1 MQKIAIL
8 TDSAADLTPEL
19 LKKYNIYSAPFRIIY
34 SDKEFEDGVTITPHE
49 LFKSLDK
56 EIPTTS
62 LPSVEKIDSILCD
75 LENEGYTHVIGIFI
89 SSQFSGTWN
98 SVRLLVEDHPALTT
112 YIFDSKTLTMA
123 EGAIVLHAA
132 KMINEG
138 KSFDEIVK
146 TLEDKRSRTE
156 TYFVIDTL
164 EYLKRGGRIGKVAG
178 TIAEFLNIK
187 PLITIDPDGT
197 FRTYAKARG
206 KKQAISKL
214 KEIAEEHL
222 AKGKCNFWVMD
233 ADNKVEGD
241 ILFDTLKDLNNDNIN
256 EMHRGVIGPALG
268 LNTGPGLIGFV
279 VEEVI

>member
-19 LKKYNIYSAPFRIIY
+19 LKEYNIHSAPFRIIY
-34 SDKEFEDGVTITPHE
+34 SDGEYEDGVTITPEE

-62 LPSVEKIDSILCD
+62 LPSVETIDNILCD
-75 LENEGYTHVIGIFI
+75 LEKEGYTHVIAVLI

-98 SVRLLVEDHPALTT
+98 SVRLLAEDHPNLTT
-112 YIFDSKTLTMA
+112 HVFDSRTLTMA
-123 EGAIVLHAA
+123 EGAVALHAA
-132 KMINEG
+132 KLIKEG
-138 KSFDEIVK
+138 KSFEEIVE
-146 TLEDKRSRTE
+146 TLEAKRAATQ
-156 TYFVIDTL
+156 TFFIIDTL

-197 FRTYAKARG
+197 FRTYAKVRG
-206 KKQAISKL
+206 KKQAINKL
-214 KEIAEEHL
+214 KEIANEYL
-222 AKGKCNFWVMD
+222 AKGNCNFWVMD

-241 ILFDTLKDLNNDNIN
+241 NLFNAIKDLDNVN
-256 EMHRGVIGPALG
+256 EMHRGIIGPALS

-279 VEEVI
+279 VEEVK

>member
-19 LKKYNIYSAPFRIIY
+19 LKEYNIHSAPFRIIY
-34 SDKEFEDGVTITPHE
+34 SDGEYEDGVTITPEE

-62 LPSVEKIDSILCD
+62 LPSVETIDNILCD
-75 LENEGYTHVIGIFI
+75 LEKEGYTHVIAVLI

-98 SVRLLVEDHPALTT
+98 SVRLLAEDHPNLITHV
-112 YIFDSKTLTMA
+112 FDSRTLTMA
-123 EGAIVLHAA
+123 EGAVALHAA
-132 KMINEG
+132 KLAKEG
-138 KSFDEIVK
+138 KSFEEIVE
-146 TLEDKRSRTE
+146 TLEAKRAATQ
-156 TYFVIDTL
+156 TFFIIDTL

-197 FRTYAKARG
+197 FRTYAKVRG
-206 KKQAISKL
+206 KKQAINKL
-214 KEIAEEHL
+214 KEIANEYL
-222 AKGKCNFWVMD
+222 AKGNCNFWVMD

-241 ILFDTLKDLNNDNIN
+241 NLFNAIKDLDNIN
-256 EMHRGVIGPALG
+256 EMHRGIIGPALS

-279 VEEVI
+279 VEEVK

>member
-19 LKKYNIYSAPFRIIY
+19 LKEYNIHSAPFRIIY
-34 SDKEFEDGVTITPHE
+34 SDGEYEDGVTITPEE

-62 LPSVEKIDSILCD
+62 LPSVETIDNILCD
-75 LENEGYTHVIGIFI
+75 LEKEGYTHVIAVLI

-98 SVRLLVEDHPALTT
+98 SLRLLAEDHPNLTT
-112 YIFDSKTLTMA
+112 HVFDSRTLTMA
-123 EGAIVLHAA
+123 EGAVALHAA
-132 KMINEG
+132 KLAKEG
-138 KSFDEIVK
+138 KSFEEIVE
-146 TLEDKRSRTE
+146 TLEAKRAATQ
-156 TYFVIDTL
+156 TFFIIDTL

-197 FRTYAKARG
+197 FRTYAKVRG
-206 KKQAISKL
+206 KKQAINKL
-214 KEIAEEHL
+214 KEIANEYL
-222 AKGKCNFWVMD
+222 AKGNCNFWVMD

-241 ILFDTLKDLNNDNIN
+241 NLFNAIKDLDNIN
-256 EMHRGVIGPALG
+256 EMHRGIIGPALS

-279 VEEVI
+279 VEEVK

>member
-19 LKKYNIYSAPFRIIY
+19 LKEYNIHSAPFRIIY
-34 SDKEFEDGVTITPHE
+34 SDGEYEDGVTITPEE

-62 LPSVEKIDSILCD
+62 LPSVETIDNILCD
-75 LENEGYTHVIGIFI
+75 LEKEGYTHVIAVLI

-98 SVRLLVEDHPALTT
+98 SVRLLAEDHPNLTT
-112 YIFDSKTLTMA
+112 HVFDSRTLTMA
-123 EGAIVLHAA
+123 EGAVALHAA
-132 KMINEG
+132 KLAKEG
-138 KSFDEIVK
+138 KSFEEIVE
-146 TLEDKRSRTE
+146 TLEAKRAATQ
-156 TYFVIDTL
+156 TFFIIDTL

-197 FRTYAKARG
+197 FRTYAKVRG
-206 KKQAISKL
+206 KKQAINKL
-214 KEIAEEHL
+214 KEIANEYL
-222 AKGKCNFWVMD
+222 AKGNCNFWVMD

-241 ILFDTLKDLNNDNIN
+241 NLFNAIKDLDNIN
-256 EMHRGVIGPALG
+256 EMHRGIIGPALS

-279 VEEVI
+279 VEEVK

>member
-8 TDSAADLTPEL
+8 TDSASDLTPEL
-19 LKKYNIYSAPFRIIY
+19 LEQYDIHSAPFRIIY
-34 SDKEFEDGVTITPHE
+34 SDKEFEDGVTITPKE

-62 LPSVEKIDSILCD
+62 LPSVEKIENIFCN
-75 LENEGYTHVIGIFI
+75 LEKEGYTHIIAVLI

-98 SVRLLVEDHPALTT
+98 SVRLLAEDHPNLITHV
-112 YIFDSKTLTMA
+112 FDSKTLTMA
-123 EGAIVLHAA
+123 EGAIALSAA
-132 KMINEG
+132 KLVQEG
-138 KSFDEIVK
+138 KSFEEIVE
-146 TLEDKRSRTE
+146 TLDGKRASTE
-156 TYFVIDTL
+156 TFFIIDTL

-197 FRTYAKARG
+197 FRTYAKIRG
-206 KKQAISKL
+206 KKQAINKL
-214 KEIAEEHL
+214 KEIANEYL

-233 ADNKVEGD
+233 GDNKVEGD
-241 ILFDTLKDLNNDNIN
+241 HLFDAIKDLDNVN
-256 EMHRGVIGPALG
+256 EMHRGIIGPALS

-279 VEEVI
+279 VEEVK

>member
-8 TDSAADLTPEL
+8 TDSASDLTPEL
-19 LKKYNIYSAPFRIIY
+19 LEQYDIHSAPFRIIY
-34 SDKEFEDGVTITPHE
+34 SDKEFEDGVTITPKE

-62 LPSVEKIDSILCD
+62 LPSVEKIENILCN
-75 LENEGYTHVIGIFI
+75 LEKEGYTHVIAVLI

-98 SVRLLVEDHPALTT
+98 SVRLLAEDHPNLTT
-112 YIFDSKTLTMA
+112 HVFDSKTLTMA
-123 EGAIVLHAA
+123 EGAIALSAA
-132 KMINEG
+132 KLVQEG
-138 KSFDEIVK
+138 KSFEEIVK
-146 TLEDKRSRTE
+146 TLEGKRASTD
-156 TYFVIDTL
+156 TFFIIDTL

-197 FRTYAKARG
+197 FRTYAKIRG
-206 KKQAISKL
+206 KKQAINKL
-214 KEIAEEHL
+214 KEIANEYL

-233 ADNKVEGD
+233 GDNKVEGD
-241 ILFDTLKDLNNDNIN
+241 HLFDAIKDLDNVN
-256 EMHRGVIGPALG
+256 EMHRGIIGPALS

-279 VEEVI
+279 VEEVK